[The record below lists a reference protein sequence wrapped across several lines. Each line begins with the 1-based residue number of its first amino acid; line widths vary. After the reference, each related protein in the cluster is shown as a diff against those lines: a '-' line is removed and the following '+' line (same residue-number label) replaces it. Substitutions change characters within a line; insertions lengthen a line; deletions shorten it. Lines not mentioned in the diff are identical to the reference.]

1 MWAPEGE
8 GLGDLYPELAA
19 AAQSCVQYPLFPVH
33 RFRTHSNESVL
44 WTCDCG
50 ATTQQ
55 KVQNVTK
62 KGAVVCSDCRPAG
75 KARWEFEVAEL
86 LRRMLHVVVETHH
99 GRRRKDEVDLYLPAP
114 IDMAFE
120 LDPWGTHR
128 FNTLADIAGLER
140 KQAIYTAIVR
150 VREEGLDFI
159 AGSISVPRKSP
170 PLAWAER
177 IAEHVSP
184 GRWNVLDPEE
194 VLDALRDGAVAWLR
208 VQKTPPAEP
217 LSSFPALAAEFVA
230 NLDVPGRQPE
240 WVSRGSGDLCRW
252 RCSAD
257 HLFDTPVYHRT
268 GSQKVGC
275 PKCGA
280 LRAGSARRKPDKGR
294 SAADIHAAL
303 IPEFIAN
310 LTRPEV
316 TMAEMRPRSHDR
328 CVWRCMTCRSEWVTT
343 LHNRSASKS
352 SGSCKSCNLRIAW
365 RERRTRRTGS
375 LWETH
380 QRARTA
386 MTSFVE
392 AHGHARV
399 PYDSVWDGV
408 ALGEWVKRWR
418 ARYRLLSSAGGL
430 APETRAWLDGL
441 PGWDAAPRS
450 SQWTARYE
458 ALCAAAVP
466 GESIDVAIASCQD
479 PGLYRFVSKCRL
491 QHRQGVRRDREALLE
506 QIPGWSWVG
515 PGRGNRADKQL
526 PDMRRHRGKT
536 AE

>member
-55 KVQNVTK
+55 KVQNVTR

-99 GRRRKDEVDLYLPAP
+99 GRTRKDEVDLYLPAP

-128 FNTLADIAGLER
+128 SNTAADIAGLER
-140 KQAIYTAIVR
+140 KQGIYASITR
-150 VREEGLDFI
+150 VREAGLDFI
-159 AGSISVPRKSP
+159 GGSLTVPRRSP
-170 PLAWAER
+170 SLVWAET
-177 IAEHVSP
+177 IAEHVRP
-184 GRWNVLDPEE
+184 DGWCVLDPEE
-194 VLDALRDGAVAWLR
+194 TLDALRSGAVAWLQ
-208 VQKTPPAEP
+208 VQKTPPSEP
-217 LSSFPALAAEFVA
+217 LSNFPVLATEFIE
-230 NLDVPGRQPE
+230 NLDVPGRRPE

-252 RCSAD
+252 RCSAG
-257 HLFDTPVYHRT
+257 HIHDTPVYHRT
-268 GSQKVGC
+268 GPQKVGC
-275 PKCGA
+275 PECGA
-280 LRAGSARRKPDKGR
+280 MRAGAARRKPKNGR
-294 SAADIHAAL
+294 SAADIHIAL

-310 LTRPEV
+310 LARPEA
-316 TMAEMRPRSHDR
+316 TMAEMRPRSHDP
-328 CVWRCMTCRSEWVTT
+328 CMWRCMTCRGEWVTT
-343 LHNRSASKS
+343 LHNRSASMT
-352 SGSCKSCNLRIAW
+352 SGGCKSCNLRVAW
-365 RERRTRRTGS
+365 RERRTRRSGF
-375 LWETH
+375 LWDTH
-380 QRARTA
+380 QRARAA

-408 ALGEWVKRWR
+408 ELGEWVKRWR
-418 ARYRLLSSAGGL
+418 ARYKVPFSAGGL
-430 APETRAWLDGL
+430 HPEVQAWLDGL

-450 SQWTARYE
+450 SRWTARYE
-458 ALCAAAVP
+458 ALLAVAIP
-466 GESIDVAIASCQD
+466 GESIDLAIASCKD
-479 PGLYRFVSKCRL
+479 PTLSRFVIKCRS
-491 QHRQGVRRDREALLE
+491 QYRQGIRRDREALLE
-506 QIPGWSWVG
+506 VIPGWSWVG
-515 PGRGNRADKQL
+515 PGRGNRASDLL
-526 PDMRRHRGKT
+526 PDKRRLRGKT
-536 AE
+536 ST